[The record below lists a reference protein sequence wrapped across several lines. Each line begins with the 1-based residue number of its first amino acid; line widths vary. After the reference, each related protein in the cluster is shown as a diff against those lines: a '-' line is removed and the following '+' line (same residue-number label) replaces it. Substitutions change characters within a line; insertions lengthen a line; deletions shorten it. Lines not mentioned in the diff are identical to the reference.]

1 MAAKHVACGT
11 FVARILTQPGGFFVH
26 MAKGDEG
33 RRSISTTITSL
44 GAVLLAAAIAILVY
58 ALFFGHG

>member
-1 MAAKHVACGT
+1 
-11 FVARILTQPGGFFVH
+11 